1 MAFLSARLARA
12 CKPLAVWGVWVAW
25 ILGSSLAL
33 VPAPDL
39 AAQAARPSE
48 YQVKAVFLF
57 NFAQFVDWPP
67 EAVADSQAPL
77 TIGVLGE
84 NPFGDVLDATV
95 RGERRGARS
104 FVVRRYQ
111 RVEDIKICDILF
123 ISRPEGDRPEGV
135 LADLKRRPILTVSDA
150 DGFAEHGGMIRFVT
164 DRNRIRL
171 KINLGV
177 VQAAHLTISSKLLRV
192 AEIINP
198 PGP

>member
-1 MAFLSARLARA
+1 LARA
-12 CKPLAVWGVWVAW
+12 CKPLPVWGVSVAW
-25 ILGSSLAL
+25 ILGSALAL

-57 NFAQFVDWPP
+57 NFAQFVDWPA

-150 DGFAEHGGMIRFVT
+150 DGFAEHGGMIGFVT

>member
-12 CKPLAVWGVWVAW
+12 CKPLAVWGVSVAW

-150 DGFAEHGGMIRFVT
+150 DGFAEHGGMIGFVT

-192 AEIINP
+192 AEIINA

>member
-12 CKPLAVWGVWVAW
+12 CKPLAVWGVSVAW
-25 ILGSSLAL
+25 ILGSALAL
-33 VPAPDL
+33 VAAPDL

-150 DGFAEHGGMIRFVT
+150 DGFAEHGGMIGFVT

>member
-1 MAFLSARLARA
+1 MAFLSAAFARA
-12 CKPLAVWGVWVAW
+12 VKPPATWGVPVVW
-25 ILGSSLAL
+25 ILGSALGL
-33 VPAPDL
+33 VPVSGL

-67 EAVADSQAPL
+67 NAVTDSQAPL
-77 TIGVLGE
+77 IIGVLGSD
-84 NPFGDVLDATV
+84 PFGDVLDATV
-95 RGERRGARS
+95 HGEHRGGRS

-111 RVEDIKICDILF
+111 RVEDVRTCDILF
-123 ISRPEGDRPEGV
+123 ISRPAADRPEGV
-135 LADLKRRPILTVSDA
+135 LADLKDRPILTVSDA
-150 DGFAEHGGMIRFVT
+150 DGFAEHGGMIGFVT

-171 KINLGV
+171 KINLAV
-177 VQAAHLTISSKLLRV
+177 AQAAHLTISSKLLRV

>member
-12 CKPLAVWGVWVAW
+12 CKPLAVWGVSVAW

-150 DGFAEHGGMIRFVT
+150 DGFAEHGGMIGFVT

>member
-1 MAFLSARLARA
+1 LARA
-12 CKPLAVWGVWVAW
+12 CKPLAVWGVSVAW

-150 DGFAEHGGMIRFVT
+150 DGFAEHGGMIGFVT

-192 AEIINP
+192 AEIINA